1 MHNGPRD
8 VAWAAS
14 KATASPIER
23 ESPVLVQPGRSS
35 LVGSSGGAG
44 SVLLCS
50 HRGRRHASPGRSDGR
65 GSQPIRNY
73 NTYLWYLL
81 ILMPRRSTDQI
92 IADILEV
99 CLKPGVAKTNV
110 VYRANLNFKT
120 AMPYLDQLT
129 RGGLLETVPGE
140 STIYIYKTTA
150 KGRKALKALRAIEKI
165 IPERLD

>member
-23 ESPVLVQPGRSS
+23 ESPVAGQAGRSS
-35 LVGSSGGAG
+35 LARWQLRGGGQHAPMQPQG
-44 SVLLCS
+44 QEIRST
-50 HRGRRHASPGRSDGR
+50 GRADGR

-73 NTYLWYLL
+73 NTYLWYLQ

-92 IADILEV
+92 IAQILEV

-120 AMPYLDQLT
+120 ILPYLDLLT
-129 RGGLLETVPGE
+129 RGKLLEAVPGK
-140 STIYIYKTTA
+140 STIYKTTA
-150 KGRKALKALRAIEKI
+150 KGRKALKALRAIEEI

>member
-1 MHNGPRD
+1 M
-8 VAWAAS
+8 
-14 KATASPIER
+14 
-23 ESPVLVQPGRSS
+23 QPPAQDAR
-35 LVGSSGGAG
+35 
-44 SVLLCS
+44 
-50 HRGRRHASPGRSDGR
+50 SPGRAGGR

-73 NTYLWYLL
+73 NTYLWSLL

-92 IADILEV
+92 IAQILEI
-99 CLKPGVAKTNV
+99 CLKPGLAKTNV

-120 AMPYLDQLT
+120 AMPYLDLLT
-129 RGGLLETVPGE
+129 RGGLLETVPGK